1 MDVLKELESK
11 MTPFEQAQTNA
22 YFFIASVKMHSALA
36 NIVEEYKTSELLDG
50 LLDPKNPKDRLA
62 LRNSADAR
70 DDMMDEMVRMAFALE
85 SMLGISA

>member
-22 YFFIASVKMHSALA
+22 HFFIASVKMHSALA
-36 NIVEEYKTSELLDG
+36 NIVEEYETSELLDG

-62 LRNSADAR
+62 LRDSADAR
-70 DDMMDEMVRMAFALE
+70 DDMLDEMVRMAYALE
-85 SMLGISA
+85 SLLGISA

>member
-1 MDVLKELESK
+1 
-11 MTPFEQAQTNA
+11 
-22 YFFIASVKMHSALA
+22 
-36 NIVEEYKTSELLDG
+36 